1 MLDLI
6 LLLAIITG
14 CVYALY
20 KAVLFFADADKRELR
35 NYFLRN
41 QKDHAERKKRLEQE
55 FHSQLRVKDS
65 ALKTKVAPALLAG
78 AILLILANILYTPQ
92 PAPEQYLAT
101 PPITPTPKPQETG
114 PIAITHDLTPPAAIQ
129 SPEENGKLYTW
140 KNKNGVINFS
150 NTAPPPEEHGT
161 TATATPANNA
171 NETPIIVDGNQ
182 ILVPVI
188 LGNGGKAVKATL
200 LLDTGCTG
208 LLLHPKVAAM
218 LNPRKIGIGNTTIA
232 NGQQV
237 PTDIGAIDFIQVGQ
251 FVERNFEVTTHHV
264 QNSDKHNYHG
274 LLGMAFL
281 KKHPFQIDIQGRV
294 IKWL

>member
-6 LLLAIITG
+6 LLFVIITG

-20 KAVLFFADADKRELR
+20 KVVLFFADADKRELR
-35 NYFLRN
+35 KYFLRN

-55 FHSQLRVKDS
+55 FHEQLRVRDS
-65 ALKTKVAPALLAG
+65 AFKTKVAPALLAG
-78 AILLILANILYTPQ
+78 AILFVLANFLYTPQ
-92 PAPEQYLAT
+92 PETGQYPTT
-101 PPITPTPKPQETG
+101 PQRTQTPKPHEPG
-114 PIAITHDLTPPAAIQ
+114 PVEITHDLTSPVTIQ
-129 SPEENGKLYTW
+129 APEESGKLYTW
-140 KNKNGVINFS
+140 KDKNGVINFS
-150 NTAPPPEEHGT
+150 NTMPSPEEHGVT
-161 TATATPANNA
+161 TTATPANNA

-200 LLDTGCTG
+200 LLDTGCSG
-208 LLLHPKVAAM
+208 LLLHPNVAAM
-218 LNPRKIGIGNTTIA
+218 LNPRKIGVGRSTIA

-237 PTDIGAIDFIQVGQ
+237 PTDFVVVDFIRVGP
-251 FVERNFEVTTHHV
+251 FVERNFEGTTLHV
-264 QNSDKHNYHG
+264 QNPDKHNHHG

-281 KKHPFQIDIQGRV
+281 KKHPFQIDLERKV